1 MRRFISFIACAL
13 VLMSF
18 TPKGK
23 SDVELRV
30 NSMLKKMTLEE
41 KVGQMAQITLDVI
54 AAGGDRY
61 SSAEPLQVDKEK
73 LRHAVVKY
81 HVGSVLNTTNNRA
94 RDLATWNR
102 TIGDI
107 QEVATKETRLKIPI
121 IYGIDAI
128 HGATYSLGATMF
140 PQQIGLA
147 ATWNPTL
154 ARKMGEIAAY
164 ETRACS
170 IPWNFSPVL
179 DLGADPR
186 FSRQFEGF
194 GEDPYLGS
202 VLGVQLVKGYEGDSR
217 NIAGT
222 HQVASCI
229 KHFLGYAV
237 PTSGKDRTPAYI
249 PDNVLHEYHLPAF
262 KAAIDAGA
270 TTIMIN
276 SGIINGVP
284 VHANP
289 LIITNLLKKELG
301 FKGLVV
307 TDWGDIENLYRR
319 DRVAG
324 SVKEAVKMA
333 VNAGI
338 DMSMIA
344 YQYEEFCD
352 ALVELVKSGEV
363 KQSRVDDAVRK
374 ILRLKLELGLFEKPV
389 SDSQSYPLYGS
400 DEFGKVAYA
409 SALESITLLKNS
421 NGILPLTKG
430 SKILVA
436 GPNANSMRPLNGG
449 WSYSWQGEKTDE
461 YTERFN
467 TFYEAISRSNGDEN
481 TRFVPGVSY
490 DKDIKYYKS
499 HKDRFDEVLAAAHWS
514 DVVVLC
520 LGENSYTE
528 KPGDLQDMH
537 IDDLQVELATEVAK
551 SGKPVILVLNE
562 GRPRVISR
570 IESLANGVIQ
580 TYLPSNYGG
589 DALAAII
596 FGDENPSGKLP
607 YTYPSAPNSLVPY
620 YHKPSEEQKKMVGA
634 YDYEGDY
641 NPQYEFGFGLSYT
654 TFSYSNMKVSKV
666 TMGANEEFSISV
678 DVTNTGKRAG
688 KEVVQLYSS
697 DLVASITPDVK
708 RLRRFEKIELKPNET
723 KTVVFSLSTRD
734 LAFVDMHN
742 RWIVEPGQ
750 FELRVGNL
758 SQLVIVK

>member
-1 MRRFISFIACAL
+1 
-13 VLMSF
+13 MSF

-61 SSAEPLQVDKEK
+61 SSAEPLQIDKAK

-94 RDLATWNR
+94 RDIATWNR

-147 ATWNPTL
+147 ATWNPVL

-217 NIAGT
+217 NVAGT

-249 PDNVLHEYHLPAF
+249 PDNVLREYHLPAF

-389 SDSQSYPLYGS
+389 SDSDS
-400 DEFGKVAYA
+400 
-409 SALESITLLKNS
+409 
-421 NGILPLTKG
+421 
-430 SKILVA
+430 
-436 GPNANSMRPLNGG
+436 
-449 WSYSWQGEKTDE
+449 
-461 YTERFN
+461 
-467 TFYEAISRSNGDEN
+467 
-481 TRFVPGVSY
+481 
-490 DKDIKYYKS
+490 
-499 HKDRFDEVLAAAHWS
+499 
-514 DVVVLC
+514 
-520 LGENSYTE
+520 
-528 KPGDLQDMH
+528 
-537 IDDLQVELATEVAK
+537 
-551 SGKPVILVLNE
+551 
-562 GRPRVISR
+562 
-570 IESLANGVIQ
+570 
-580 TYLPSNYGG
+580 
-589 DALAAII
+589 
-596 FGDENPSGKLP
+596 
-607 YTYPSAPNSLVPY
+607 
-620 YHKPSEEQKKMVGA
+620 
-634 YDYEGDY
+634 
-641 NPQYEFGFGLSYT
+641 
-654 TFSYSNMKVSKV
+654 
-666 TMGANEEFSISV
+666 
-678 DVTNTGKRAG
+678 
-688 KEVVQLYSS
+688 
-697 DLVASITPDVK
+697 
-708 RLRRFEKIELKPNET
+708 
-723 KTVVFSLSTRD
+723 
-734 LAFVDMHN
+734 
-742 RWIVEPGQ
+742 
-750 FELRVGNL
+750 
-758 SQLVIVK
+758 